1 MGLVLDTSILIDAE
15 RRLLDVDQMLE
26 GLGRYDADECAVSS
40 ISLME
45 LAHGLVRARTDAK
58 RAIRAQFLD
67 DLRAGISTIAV
78 SDEIAI
84 RAGEL
89 DGLLRQVGVT
99 IGAADV
105 LIAATALLNDY
116 AVATFNVRHFKA
128 VPGLAVVE
136 L

>member
-1 MGLVLDTSILIDAE
+1 VGLVLDASILIDAE

-26 GLGRYDADECAVSS
+26 GLGRYDADDCAVSS

-45 LAHGLVRARTDAK
+45 LAHGMVRARTDAK
-58 RAIRAQFLD
+58 RVVRAQFLD
-67 DLRAGISTIAV
+67 DLRSGIPTIAV

-89 DGLLRQVGVT
+89 DGVLRRSGIT
-99 IGAADV
+99 IGTADA
-105 LIAATALLNDY
+105 LIAATALITHY
-116 AVATFNVRHFKA
+116 AVATFNLRHFKA
-128 VPGLAVVE
+128 VPGLEAVE

>member
-45 LAHGLVRARTDAK
+45 LAHGMVRARTDAK

>member
-1 MGLVLDTSILIDAE
+1 LIDAE

>member
-45 LAHGLVRARTDAK
+45 LAHGLVRAGTDAK
-58 RAIRAQFLD
+58 RAIRARFLD
-67 DLRAGISTIAV
+67 DLRTAISTIAV
-78 SDEIAI
+78 TEEIAI

-89 DGLLRQVGVT
+89 DALLRQAGVT
-99 IGAADV
+99 IGTADA
-105 LIAATALLNDY
+105 LIAATALLNNY
-116 AVATFNVRHFKA
+116 AVATFNVRHFKQ
-128 VPGLAVVE
+128 VPALDVVE

>member
-1 MGLVLDTSILIDAE
+1 VGLVLDTSVLIDAE
-15 RRLLDVDQMLE
+15 RRLLAVDQMLE

-45 LAHGLVRARTDAK
+45 LAHGLVRAGTDAK

-67 DLRAGISTIAV
+67 DLRAGISIIAV
-78 SDEIAI
+78 SGEIAI

-116 AVATFNVRHFKA
+116 AVATFNVRHFRL
-128 VPGLAVVE
+128 VPGLEVVE